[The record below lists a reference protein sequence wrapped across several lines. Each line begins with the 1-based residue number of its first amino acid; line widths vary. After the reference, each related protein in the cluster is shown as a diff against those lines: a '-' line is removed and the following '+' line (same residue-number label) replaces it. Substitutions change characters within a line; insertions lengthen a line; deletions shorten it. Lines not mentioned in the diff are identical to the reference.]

1 MRAKGTMGRYRYRE
15 REGMSERGE
24 GEGRERCDFLIPL
37 HDKRDTDQ
45 VVALAYFYVGG

>member
-24 GEGRERCDFLIPL
+24 GRDVTSWYPSTTKEILIKLL
-37 HDKRDTDQ
+37 H
-45 VVALAYFYVGG
+45 